1 MQVIRTKWKLILY
14 AFGAFGVNLLNLM
27 VGSYLCSALIAS
39 GFVDLSK
46 VLTESDLMAAQATLN
61 GHTYS
66 GIIEFVNGE
75 ATITKGI
82 LIIASVWAVF
92 GVIAKV
98 VDGLIDIPMAH
109 FTDTLKSRWGRR
121 RPAIVLGIIPMVIA
135 YCCFLLIPHDAE
147 VSLVN
152 TIYYFVM
159 LILFYSS
166 YTLTM
171 VTYYATFTEI
181 VDNEKDRRFLT
192 NTKSIADIFYFIL
205 GFALVPMMLKGLNIR
220 LVALIVLPL
229 VLMMLIPLFLIKE
242 KSTKDG
248 VSGEVGETVNIIK
261 SIGYTFK
268 NKDFVIWMVVYSFM
282 TIGLQLFLSGINEYF
297 NVAGMNMIVVMA
309 SSFAPVPLTF
319 IVYNKLINKFGFKF
333 AYQYTLIVFALSMTS
348 MFGISFVEQ
357 GTLKLIL
364 CIIGGLFASFSIGA
378 MFAVAY
384 SIPSQ
389 LASDDEKKTGISHSA
404 MYFAI
409 QGLFSG
415 VAAGIGGSAI
425 LTVLKVNQLF
435 DKPATF
441 YLTLVSAIACMIA
454 FGLAFFL
461 PKSIKELGKEKKN
474 DIIITEEKEFE
485 ELNK

>member
-1 MQVIRTKWKLILY
+1 MKVLRSKWKLGLY

-39 GFVDLSK
+39 GFGEQAIANQTFEGVDLVITAS
-46 VLTESDLMAAQATLN
+46 VIGWATL
-61 GHTYS
+61 
-66 GIIEFVNGE
+66 
-75 ATITKGI
+75 
-82 LIIASVWAVF
+82 
-92 GVIAKV
+92 GVIAKII
-98 VDGLIDIPMAH
+98 DGVIDIPMAQ
-109 FTDTLKSRWGRR
+109 FTDRLKSRWGRR
-121 RPAIVLGIIPMVIA
+121 RPAIVFGLIPMIIA
-135 YCCFLLIPHDAE
+135 YCCFLIVPDKSGPTIGNT
-147 VSLVN
+147 VYFFTMLV
-152 TIYYFVM
+152 
-159 LILFYSS
+159 LFYSS

-205 GFALVPMMLKGLNIR
+205 GFAVVPMMLKGLNIR
-220 LVALIVLPL
+220 WVALIVLPL
-229 VLMMLIPLFLIKE
+229 VLLMLIPLLFIKE
-242 KSTKDG
+242 KSTKEG
-248 VSGEVGETVNIIK
+248 IEGEISESVNLVK

-268 NKDFVIWMVVYSFM
+268 NKDFVIWMIVYSFM

-297 NVAGMNMIVVMA
+297 SVAGMSMIVVMA

-319 IVYNKLINKFGFKF
+319 IIYNKLINKFGFKF
-333 AYQYTLIVFALSMTS
+333 AYQYTLLVFALSMFS

-357 GTLKLIL
+357 GTLKTIL
-364 CIIGGLFASFSIGA
+364 CIVGGIFASFSIGA

-389 LASDDEKKTGISHSA
+389 LAADDEKKTGISHSA

-425 LTVLKVNQLF
+425 LTILKTNQMF
-435 DKPATF
+435 DKPATYF
-441 YLTLVSAIACMIA
+441 ITVFSAIAILVA
-454 FGLAFFL
+454 FVLAFFL
-461 PKSIKELGKEKKN
+461 PRSIKELGKDKKN
-474 DIIITEEKEFE
+474 DGDNILIENVEENHE
-485 ELNK
+485 